1 MELKLILNKNDSLQ
15 YQLYKSSKN
24 KRTKIKK
31 IRNRIIMSILI
42 FLLGIVFYLQNENK
56 MFIVIYTIMA
66 IIVFILYPIYFR
78 ILYKR
83 HFSKH
88 IEESFNGKDEQH
100 GKLIFEN
107 NYITLKDNE
116 SDTEMKIN
124 INECKEIVE
133 IQTNYFILTG
143 NTSAIILPKN
153 SETSNL
159 VKILEKEHEMKI
171 NVELEWKWK

>member
-1 MELKLILNKNDSLQ
+1 MELELILNKNDCLQ

-24 KRTKIKK
+24 KRKK
-31 IRNRIIMSILI
+31 RKKLRNRIITSILI
-42 FLLGIVFYLQNENK
+42 FLLGMVFYLQSENK
-56 MFIVIYTIMA
+56 IFIIVYTIVA

-83 HFSKH
+83 HFSKY
-88 IEESFNGKDEQH
+88 IEENFDGKDEQH

-107 NYITLKDNE
+107 NYIILKDNE

-133 IQTNYFILTG
+133 IQTNYFILTS

-153 SETSNL
+153 NETSNF
-159 VKILEKEHEMKI
+159 VKILEKEYEMKI
-171 NVELEWKWK
+171 NIELEWKWK